1 MSYVDPPTERV
12 ERAPKVS
19 GWVMGLS
26 YRLGVQDGSR
36 LEGKAE
42 PAEVVVEAED
52 GGGAAL
58 FCRDRADAVGERERQ
73 LRVALE
79 QVPGPCIELG
89 VGVAD
94 EQPTGVDRRLEKPA
108 ERECGSVAG
117 VEAQSSRRLGDDEIG
132 REEDVA
138 RVPQL
143 PVVVAD
149 ALVRTV
155 SAPQEGDEGAGV
167 RVDDPQA
174 ARSLGAP

>member
-1 MSYVDPPTERV
+1 M
-12 ERAPKVS
+12 A
-19 GWVMGLS
+19 LS
-26 YRLGVQDGSR
+26 YRLGGSVWSR
-36 LEGKAE
+36 LEGEAE
-42 PAEVVVEAED
+42 PAEVVVEPED

-58 FCRDRADAVGERERQ
+58 SRRDRADAVGEREHE

-79 QVPGPCIELG
+79 QVPRPCIELG

-94 EQPTGVDRRLEKPA
+94 QEAAGVDRRLEELA
-108 ERECGSVAG
+108 ERKRCGEAR
-117 VEAQSSRRLGDDEIG
+117 VETQARRGLRDDEIG
-132 REEDVA
+132 REENVA
-138 RVPQL
+138 GVPEL
-143 PVVVAD
+143 PIVVAD